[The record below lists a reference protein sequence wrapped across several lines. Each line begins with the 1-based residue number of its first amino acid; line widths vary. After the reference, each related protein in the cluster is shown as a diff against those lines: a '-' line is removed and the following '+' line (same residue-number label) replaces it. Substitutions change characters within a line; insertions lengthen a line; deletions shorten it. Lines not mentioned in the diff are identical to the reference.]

1 MSGSIKISVVKSFA
15 SLKNRSKNLKDRMYM
30 GNIYYVKV
38 DENKRD
44 ELSKEENWNEPN
56 NWIPERDVVRM
67 KNDIEMN
74 EKVLII
80 SPDYIDE

>member
-1 MSGSIKISVVKSFA
+1 ME
-15 SLKNRSKNLKDRMYM
+15 
-30 GNIYYVKV
+30 NIYYVKV

-56 NWIPERDVVRM
+56 NWIPERDAVRM